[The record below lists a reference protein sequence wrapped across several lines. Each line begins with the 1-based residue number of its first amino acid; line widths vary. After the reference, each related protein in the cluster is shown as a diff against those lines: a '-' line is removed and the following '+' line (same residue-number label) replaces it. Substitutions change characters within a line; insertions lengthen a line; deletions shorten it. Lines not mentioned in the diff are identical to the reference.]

1 MGVDRKSQQKES
13 INVNILPLQTPI
25 LWIFKQTQER
35 FAMSTIETNLT
46 RAAFMTH
53 AVEARKSFA
62 MFGRSDEDL
71 HTTGNHNQTSLN
83 VK

>member
-1 MGVDRKSQQKES
+1 
-13 INVNILPLQTPI
+13 
-25 LWIFKQTQER
+25 
-35 FAMSTIETNLT
+35 MSTIETNLT

-62 MFGRSDEDL
+62 MFGRSDKDL